1 MTTRPTPL
9 IAKYRPL
16 VIGTCVLLALGAFV
30 ALRFEVTTDL
40 YAFLPEADDRELGA
54 LSHQIAQSE
63 LSRTMIFA
71 LSAPDADTAVR
82 ASRAFESA
90 LRQETSVA
98 PEIAALE
105 GGPAEGVERGLFEL
119 YEPRRFGFL
128 APDAPQARARI
139 ADAGLTR
146 AAVELRTALASPMAP
161 MLSRV
166 APRDPFQIVPGL
178 FQGLRGSAANDLT
191 VRDGR
196 FIASD
201 QRTAVLFLSTR
212 SSAFDA
218 DVQAPVIAGIGRAFA
233 RVDRSFDG
241 TLELDQSG
249 LNRFAT
255 RAATA
260 IKGDI
265 QRVST
270 LSMLLIG
277 AMLFGLF
284 RSFRLLALASI
295 PVGAGVLAGSFVV
308 LLLFGR
314 VHGIT
319 MAFGASLIGLSV
331 DYVVHVYC
339 FHALHAGTQEGNAS
353 FATIGRSL
361 ATGAATTITGFL
373 ALAPSSLSGLRE
385 VACFSVSGMFAAYL
399 ATRYMLPAL
408 MPATFRPVALR
419 SRVVDALARGFDAL
433 RTQRRWLW
441 VFPAVTAVFVAVVLP
456 RARWNEDFASLGR
469 LDPGIF
475 AEDARVRSKVAHFE
489 QMRFVVALGD
499 TEEQALQ
506 VSERVHAA
514 LQQGEAAGEL
524 DGHRTISLFLP
535 SATTQR
541 EVRDVIVGDPT
552 LRARFERVFA
562 EEGFAVA
569 GFAPFFDALAS
580 EQPAPLTHD
589 DLLGSPLASMVRP
602 FRVALEGRVGFVTFL
617 HGVTDAD
624 ALEARL
630 QPVDNAVFLRQS
642 DLFGQAHR
650 EYQQRTLTQL
660 GFGLLAVFSMLALRY
675 RNLRRTCAVLV
686 PSVLAV
692 GVTVCVLTLLGRG
705 LDLVTLTALLFVVS
719 MGDDYGVFLVD
730 AITERDEPA
739 LHAALLGVLVAFA
752 TTLVG
757 FGLLA
762 FSEHPVLSGL
772 GITAAAGICA
782 SVVLSP
788 TTLLFLRPEGPAR

>member
-1 MTTRPTPL
+1 MNKRH
-9 IAKYRPL
+9 RPL
-16 VIGTCVLLALGAFV
+16 LYGTLVLLALGAFV
-30 ALRFEVTTDL
+30 VLRFEVTTDL
-40 YAFLPEADDRELGA
+40 YAFLPEADDRELGT

-71 LSAPDADTAVR
+71 LGAPDADVAVR
-82 ASRAFESA
+82 ASRAFETA
-90 LRQETSVA
+90 LRREPAVA
-98 PEIAALE
+98 REIAALE
-105 GGPAEGVERGLFEL
+105 GGPAQDVERALFEL
-119 YEPRRFGFL
+119 YEPRRVGFL
-128 APDAPQARARI
+128 APTAALAQDRI
-139 ADAGLTR
+139 SDAGLAR
-146 AAVELRTALASPMAP
+146 AAVALRTALGSPMAP

-166 APRDPFQIVPGL
+166 APRDPFLVLPGL
-178 FQGLRGSAANDLT
+178 FERLRGSAANDLT
-191 VRDGR
+191 IRDGR

-218 DVQAPVIAGIGRAFA
+218 DVQAPVIAGIHRAFA

-241 TLELDQSG
+241 SLTLDQSG

-265 QRVST
+265 ERVST
-270 LSMLLIG
+270 LSMVLIG
-277 AMLFGLF
+277 IMLFGLF
-284 RSFRLLALASI
+284 RSFRLVALASI
-295 PVGAGVLAGSFVV
+295 PVGAGVLAGSFMV

-314 VHGIT
+314 IHGIT
-319 MAFGASLIGLSV
+319 MAFGASLIGVSI

-339 FHALHAGTQEGNAS
+339 FHALHAGSQDGNAS

-385 VACFSVSGMFAAYL
+385 VACFAVTGMFASYL
-399 ATRYMLPAL
+399 ATRYMLPSL
-408 MPATFRPVALR
+408 MPATFSAVPART
-419 SRVVDALARGFDAL
+419 RVVATLARGFGAL

-441 VFPAVTAVFVAVVLP
+441 VFPAVTAVFIAVVLP
-456 RARWNEDFASLGR
+456 RAQWNEDFASLGR
-469 LDPGIF
+469 LDPAIF
-475 AEDARVRSKVAHFE
+475 AEDARVRAKVAHFE

-499 TEEQALQ
+499 TEERALQ
-506 VSERVHAA
+506 ASERIHAA
-514 LQQGEAAGEL
+514 LVAGEAAGEL
-524 DGHRTISLFLP
+524 DGHRSISLFLP
-535 SATTQR
+535 SRTTQA
-541 EVRDVIVGDPT
+541 EVRDVVLGDPT
-552 LRARFERVFA
+552 LRARFERVFT
-562 EEGFAVA
+562 EQGFAVA
-569 GFAPFFDALAS
+569 GFAPFFDALES
-580 EQPAPLTHD
+580 ERPEPLTHQ
-589 DLLGSPLASMVRP
+589 DLVGSALASMVRP
-602 FRVALEGRVGFVTFL
+602 FRIELAERVGFVTFL

-630 QPVDNAVFLRQS
+630 APIPDAVFLRQS

-650 EYQQRTLTQL
+650 EYQERTLTQL

-686 PSVLAV
+686 PSVLSV

-730 AITERDEPA
+730 ALTEQDESA
-739 LHAALLGVLVAFA
+739 LHAALLGVLIAFA

-772 GITAAAGICA
+772 GITAAAGITA
-782 SVVLSP
+782 SVILSP
-788 TTLLFLRPEGPAR
+788 TTLLFLRPEGPPR

>member
-339 FHALHAGTQEGNAS
+339 FHALHAGLLGA
-353 FATIGRSL
+353 GSL
-361 ATGAATTITGFL
+361 
-373 ALAPSSLSGLRE
+373 
-385 VACFSVSGMFAAYL
+385 
-399 ATRYMLPAL
+399 
-408 MPATFRPVALR
+408 
-419 SRVVDALARGFDAL
+419 
-433 RTQRRWLW
+433 
-441 VFPAVTAVFVAVVLP
+441 
-456 RARWNEDFASLGR
+456 
-469 LDPGIF
+469 
-475 AEDARVRSKVAHFE
+475 
-489 QMRFVVALGD
+489 VALG
-499 TEEQALQ
+499 APRGGVLLR
-506 VSERVHAA
+506 ERH
-514 LQQGEAAGEL
+514 
-524 DGHRTISLFLP
+524 
-535 SATTQR
+535 
-541 EVRDVIVGDPT
+541 VR
-552 LRARFERVFA
+552 RV
-562 EEGFAVA
+562 
-569 GFAPFFDALAS
+569 PR
-580 EQPAPLTHD
+580 H
-589 DLLGSPLASMVRP
+589 
-602 FRVALEGRVGFVTFL
+602 
-617 HGVTDAD
+617 
-624 ALEARL
+624 
-630 QPVDNAVFLRQS
+630 
-642 DLFGQAHR
+642 
-650 EYQQRTLTQL
+650 
-660 GFGLLAVFSMLALRY
+660 
-675 RNLRRTCAVLV
+675 
-686 PSVLAV
+686 
-692 GVTVCVLTLLGRG
+692 
-705 LDLVTLTALLFVVS
+705 
-719 MGDDYGVFLVD
+719 
-730 AITERDEPA
+730 A
-739 LHAALLGVLVAFA
+739 LHAARAHAGHVSPGGAALACGGRAGPRLRRAPHAAALA
-752 TTLVG
+752 VG
-757 FGLLA
+757 
-762 FSEHPVLSGL
+762 LSCGHRRVRGGRPAARAL
-772 GITAAAGICA
+772 ERRLRQPRAPRSGHLRRRRARPQQGGPLRANALRGRAGRHRGASAAGERARACGAAAG
-782 SVVLSP
+782 
-788 TTLLFLRPEGPAR
+788 

>member
-1 MTTRPTPL
+1 MT
-9 IAKYRPL
+9 KKHRPL
-16 VIGTCVLLALGAFV
+16 LIGTLVLLALGAFV

-82 ASRAFESA
+82 ASRAFEAA
-90 LRQETSVA
+90 LRADAAVA
-98 PEIAALE
+98 AEIGALE

-119 YEPRRFGFL
+119 YEPRRVGFIAATPEL
-128 APDAPQARARI
+128 ARERI
-139 ADAGLTR
+139 SDAGLSR
-146 AAVELRTALASPMAP
+146 AAVELRTALASPMGP
-161 MLSRV
+161 MLSRI
-166 APRDPFQIVPGL
+166 APRDPFLILPGL
-178 FQGLRGSAANDLT
+178 FERLRGSSGNDLT
-191 VRDGR
+191 IRDGR
-196 FIASD
+196 FIAAD
-201 QRTAVLFLSTR
+201 GRTAVLFFSTR

-218 DVQAPVIAGIGRAFA
+218 DAQMPVIAGISRAFA
-233 RVDRSFDG
+233 SVDASFDG
-241 TLELDQSG
+241 QLTLDQSG
-249 LNRFAT
+249 VSRFAT

-265 QRVST
+265 ERVST
-270 LSMLLIG
+270 LSMALIG
-277 AMLFGLF
+277 LLLFALF

-295 PVGAGVLAGSFVV
+295 PVGAGVVAGSFMV

-319 MAFGASLIGLSV
+319 MAFGASLIGVSI

-339 FHALHAGTQEGNAS
+339 FHALEAGDHEGNAS

-373 ALAPSSLSGLRE
+373 ALLPSSLSGLRE
-385 VACFSVSGMFAAYL
+385 VACFAVTGMFASYL
-399 ATRYMLPAL
+399 ATRYMLPSL
-408 MPATFRPVALR
+408 MPATFRPVPAR
-419 SRVVDALARGFDAL
+419 AWVVSALARGFDAL

-441 VFPAVTAVFVAVVLP
+441 VFPVATAVFIGSVLP
-456 RARWNEDFASLGR
+456 QARWNDDFASLGR
-469 LDPGIF
+469 LDPEIF
-475 AEDARVRSKVAHFE
+475 AEDARVRAKVAHVE

-499 TEEQALQ
+499 TEEEALQ
-506 VSERVHAA
+506 ASEQVHAVLTA
-514 LQQGEAAGEL
+514 GEAQGELA
-524 DGHRTISLFLP
+524 GHRSISLFLP

-541 EVRDVIVGDPT
+541 EVREVVVSDAT
-552 LRARFERVFA
+552 LRARFDRVFT

-569 GFAPFFDALAS
+569 GLAPFFDSLEADRP
-580 EQPAPLTHD
+580 EPLTHA
-589 DLLGSPLASMVRP
+589 DLVDSPLASMIRP
-602 FRVALEGRVGFVTFL
+602 FRVALQDRVGFITFL
-617 HGVTDAD
+617 HGVVDAD

-630 QPVDNAVFLRQS
+630 EPVANTVFLRQS

-650 EYQQRTLTQL
+650 EYQERTLTQL

-686 PSVLAV
+686 PSVLSV

-705 LDLVTLTALLFVVS
+705 IDLVTLTALLFVVS

-730 AITERDEPA
+730 ALTERDESA
-739 LHAALLGVLVAFA
+739 LAAALLGVLIAFA
-752 TTLVG
+752 STLVG

-772 GITAAAGICA
+772 GITAAAGISA

-788 TTLLFLRPEGPAR
+788 TTLLFLRPEKTEE